1 MSQGLPG
8 HHADPHAV
16 LRERAQQVRRQAL
29 AQGAAEGD
37 DAWPVASPC
46 VSVCRLDPERLGC
59 EGCLRTLDEIRAW
72 KTMDN
77 AQRLNVWRLIEDRLN
92 TVTET
97 PAP

>member
-8 HHADPHAV
+8 HHTDPHAV
-16 LRERAQQVRRQAL
+16 LRERAQQVRRQAP
-29 AQGAAEGD
+29 AQGAAAGD

-77 AQRLNVWRLIEDRLN
+77 AQRLSVWRQVEARLDRH
-92 TVTET
+92 ET
-97 PAP
+97 ASAP